1 MSMKCIK
8 FMKQMKH
15 LFLLC
20 ISLLLSISVY
30 GQKEVYEARLKEYKS
45 KKEKITPNSQVV
57 SDKYAKYYLAKY
69 LYDDT
74 LGEIFLNEI
83 SFKGVKSIKIRYDK
97 QLVLQVDLDEEGR
110 PTKITFP
117 NEKGW
122 LTLTYQK
129 GLLQK
134 VVKYDP
140 SNPFEDT
147 KETLLYY
154 NDMEVYTNMTTTD
167 HYEDS
172 KNYEYRYARIS
183 EEGFLNTYFVSLND
197 TFYTIQE
204 EKKER
209 KGNKVIETREDFKE
223 EYLLSNTKNHLPIT
237 CFLYGSEKPSIIKEE
252 NPTLWVYNI
261 VRDKK
266 IVQFH
271 LNKDGRWEK
280 IIGMDYKKQIRGTIT
295 YEYEMY

>member
-1 MSMKCIK
+1 
-8 FMKQMKH
+8 MKH

-83 SFKGVKSIKIRYDK
+83 SFKGVKSIKMRYDK

-110 PTKITFP
+110 PTKMTFP
-117 NEKGW
+117 NGKGG

-129 GLLQK
+129 GLLRK

-140 SNPFEDT
+140 ADP
-147 KETLLYY
+147 
-154 NDMEVYTNMTTTD
+154 
-167 HYEDS
+167 YED
-172 KNYEYRYARIS
+172 
-183 EEGFLNTYFVSLND
+183 
-197 TFYTIQE
+197 
-204 EKKER
+204 KKHSCIIMIW
-209 KGNKVIETREDFKE
+209 K
-223 EYLLSNTKNHLPIT
+223 
-237 CFLYGSEKPSIIKEE
+237 SILI
-252 NPTLWVYNI
+252 
-261 VRDKK
+261 
-266 IVQFH
+266 
-271 LNKDGRWEK
+271 
-280 IIGMDYKKQIRGTIT
+280 
-295 YEYEMY
+295 

>member
-1 MSMKCIK
+1 
-8 FMKQMKH
+8 
-15 LFLLC
+15 
-20 ISLLLSISVY
+20 
-30 GQKEVYEARLKEYKS
+30 
-45 KKEKITPNSQVV
+45 
-57 SDKYAKYYLAKY
+57 
-69 LYDDT
+69 
-74 LGEIFLNEI
+74 
-83 SFKGVKSIKIRYDK
+83 
-97 QLVLQVDLDEEGR
+97 
-110 PTKITFP
+110 
-117 NEKGW
+117 
-122 LTLTYQK
+122 
-129 GLLQK
+129 
-134 VVKYDP
+134 
-140 SNPFEDT
+140 
-147 KETLLYY
+147 
-154 NDMEVYTNMTTTD
+154 MEVYTNMTTTD